1 MILVRRE
8 GFLAALCEGILWYVA
23 LNEHVPE

>member
-1 MILVRRE
+1 MILVRCK
-8 GFLAALCEGILWYVA
+8 GFLAALREGILWYVA